1 MQQIEE
7 QWERFTEEV
16 DYVVPL
22 TMRQVIPTQTAC
34 SWVESYE
41 MKSAQAEDEE
51 VQILID

>member
-34 SWVESYE
+34 SWVESYK